1 MPFDDR
7 SHAEQDHQDRFVEPD
22 WETPAQQTDEKDP
35 NAPFCINFQI
45 VDPVIIEAL
54 SAVPEGLARV
64 RYAEQAL
71 RIGILAIQSANGK
84 IDSEAI
90 RNEGN
95 RLIGELSSLIE
106 GNRTRTSE
114 EVEGILR
121 NYFNPENGRFTENV
135 ERLVRKDGDLQRL
148 LQGHMELTQTRL
160 QQTIGQLVGQESPIM
175 RMLSPGDA
183 NVFFTHLSDV
193 ANTAIQKQNQS
204 ILQQF
209 SLDVP
214 ESALNRL
221 LTELRTNHTAVGS
234 NLQTHIT
241 EVMQEFSLDHEDSAL
256 NRMLKQIQEASSQ
269 IRGEFTLDNEESA
282 LARVRRELKQLIQE
296 QTLSAQAFQERISNE
311 ISALVARRQ
320 EAQRGVQHGNDFEA
334 AVVSSL
340 QELFYGSGDE
350 VDAVG
355 QTTGEIPR
363 CRVGD
368 AVITLGPDCIAADAR
383 IVIEAK
389 QDDSYGL
396 ARVVQE
402 SGTARENRKADYCV
416 FVISSKM
423 PLAEKIGLLRRYEK
437 DILVVWDAEDRSTDV
452 ALKAAVLMAK
462 GLIVR
467 SARERQGFVADLNGM
482 DSAIAGIIRQ
492 LEGFDEVSTAA
503 NTVRTSGER
512 ILNRTRLMRERIEKE
527 LEVLSNEIQGLRNSE
542 A

>member
-1 MPFDDR
+1 MPFDDPT
-7 SHAEQDHQDRFVEPD
+7 HATPDDQDRFIEPNWAD
-22 WETPAQQTDEKDP
+22 TNEAEENP
-35 NAPFCINFQI
+35 NEPFYINFQ
-45 VDPVIIEAL
+45 VLDPVIIEAL

-84 IDSEAI
+84 IDSEAV

-95 RLIGELSSLIE
+95 RLINELSSLIE

-135 ERLVRKDGDLQRL
+135 ERLVRKDGDLQQL
-148 LQGHMELTQTRL
+148 LQNHMELTQTRL

-183 NVFFTHLSDV
+183 NVFFNHLSDV
-193 ANTAIQKQNQS
+193 ANTAIQQQNRS

-221 LTELRTNHTAVGS
+221 LNELRTNHTAVGG

-241 EVMQEFSLDHEDSAL
+241 EVMQEFSLDHEGSAL
-256 NRMLKQIQEASSQ
+256 NKMLKQIQEASSQ

-296 QTLSAQAFQERISNE
+296 QTQSAQAFQERISNE

-334 AVVSSL
+334 AVVSTL
-340 QELFYGSGDE
+340 EELLYGSGDE
-350 VDAVG
+350 IEAVG
-355 QTTGEIPR
+355 QTIGEIAR

-368 AVITLGPDCIAADAR
+368 AVVTLGPDCIAAGAR

-389 QDDSYGL
+389 EDSSYGL
-396 ARVVQE
+396 ANVMEE
-402 SGTARENRKADYCV
+402 SAIARENRKADYGV

-423 PLAEKIGLLRRYEK
+423 PLAEKIGLLRRYDN

-462 GLIVR
+462 GLITR
-467 SARERQGFVADLNGM
+467 SAREQQGFTADLNGM
-482 DSAIAGIIRQ
+482 DSAIARIIRQ
-492 LEGFDEVSTAA
+492 MDGFEEVSTSA
-503 NTVRTSGER
+503 NTIRSGAER
-512 ILNRTRLMRERIEKE
+512 ILNRTRLMRERIEKD
-527 LEVLSNEIQGLRNSE
+527 LDVLSNEIQGLRNG
-542 A
+542 